1 MVLRSPKL
9 PRLVS
14 AEKIEKSQER
24 TTGKR
29 EAIIRATYDA
39 FFEKP
44 SADVTLQ
51 EIADR
56 AGFSKGV
63 VMYYFKSKEEVFE
76 ALLEWI
82 LVRIEQRIRQNVSA
96 VEGARAKL
104 AAMLNTIF
112 LTSRDVRRFYV
123 VYLDFLNQATRP
135 EVKNTVGFRSTSL
148 KFFEVCREV
157 YFEIITLG
165 RQEGIYR
172 NVPLDEAGAVISA
185 TINGLSLQWLF
196 DDSGNSDEIFE
207 KYKAWVFSSIEA
219 FLAVR

>member
-1 MVLRSPKL
+1 M

-14 AEKIEKSQER
+14 TEKIEKSQER
-24 TTGKR
+24 TNDRR
-29 EAIIRATYDA
+29 ETIIRATYDA

-51 EIADR
+51 DIADR
-56 AGFSKGV
+56 ARVSKGV

-82 LVRIEQRIRQNVSA
+82 LLRVEERIRQNVAA

-104 AAMLNTIF
+104 IAMLNTIY
-112 LTSRDVRRFYV
+112 LTERDVHRFYV

-135 EVKNTVGFRSTSL
+135 EIKKLPGFRTTNI

-157 YFEIITLG
+157 YFEIIILG
-165 RQEGIYR
+165 MGEGVYR
-172 NVPLDEAGAVISA
+172 NVPLEEAGAVISA
-185 TINGLSLQWLF
+185 IINGLSLQWLF
-196 DDSGNSDEIFE
+196 DESGDSETSFE
-207 KYKAWVFSSIEA
+207 KYKAWALSSIEA